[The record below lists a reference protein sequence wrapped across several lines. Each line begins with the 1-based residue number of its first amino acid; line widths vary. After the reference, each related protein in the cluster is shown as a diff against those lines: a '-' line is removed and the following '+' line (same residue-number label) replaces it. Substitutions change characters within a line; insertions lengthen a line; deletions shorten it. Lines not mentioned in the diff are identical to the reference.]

1 MDPSDVDSSASD
13 APVAGASDMAERRA
27 SLLEAMNVAA
37 DALIRTAPPDHDDLL
52 TSFTGTQKMA
62 PKVMAGKFAKSS
74 KAMKALK
81 AKVKRMEA
89 TVDELR
95 NENQRLSAN
104 IEIHVVPYESSMH
117 DRLTECGERPSIGSQ
132 VMVFKC
138 LCGSV
143 LDVVNWNSV
152 ERCARNTSCTA
163 CGAEINIDWDK
174 PRLYLSL

>member
-62 PKVMAGKFAKSS
+62 PKVMAGKFAKST

-81 AKVKRMEA
+81 A
-89 TVDELR
+89 
-95 NENQRLSAN
+95 
-104 IEIHVVPYESSMH
+104 
-117 DRLTECGERPSIGSQ
+117 
-132 VMVFKC
+132 
-138 LCGSV
+138 
-143 LDVVNWNSV
+143 
-152 ERCARNTSCTA
+152 
-163 CGAEINIDWDK
+163 
-174 PRLYLSL
+174 